1 MTFHGKVGSTKW
13 STMPTAIQQREAAAA
28 LSPQAQQYT
37 ALARESKAG
46 KYVFITADA
55 TTHGAHVRGAA
66 PPPLHPFRQE
76 EHSRSTH
83 CASCARRWLTTTV
96 TLATTPT

>member
-13 STMPTAIQQREAAAA
+13 STEPTAIQQREAAAA

-37 ALARESKAG
+37 ALARDKAG
-46 KYVFITADA
+46 NYVLVTADA
-55 TTHGAHVRGAA
+55 ATHGAHVRGAA

-83 CASCARRWLTTTV
+83 CASCARRSLTTTI
-96 TLATTPT
+96 TWARPPT